1 MLFISALFPRPPFL
15 FPNLVY
21 GDPIAGRRMCK
32 HNLLQLEC
40 DATPLLPLGRFSEI
54 GPQAEC
60 IADMNTTVGYDYE
73 YQARMQSIS
82 GLEPPGAQGEYCL
95 GSSLVNCTAPG
106 GFGSVRPIPL
116 PFNSRVCLL
125 SLIWRLVFCPI
136 KQRLA
141 SDLSQGLRRCL
152 HSPLR
157 FDLAV
162 WMAVVSVRGTSTDWL
177 KNHF

>member
-1 MLFISALFPRPPFL
+1 MPRPSSRSAAPRKL
-15 FPNLVY
+15 
-21 GDPIAGRRMCK
+21 GHRRSAS
-32 HNLLQLEC
+32 LIWI
-40 DATPLLPLGRFSEI
+40 RRW
-54 GPQAEC
+54 
-60 IADMNTTVGYDYE
+60 GYDYE

-82 GLEPPGAQGEYCL
+82 GVEPPGAQGEYCL

-152 HSPLR
+152 HSPLSTPIR
-157 FDLAV
+157 SSRMNGSSFYSGNFHKLVEEPLLIISAG
-162 WMAVVSVRGTSTDWL
+162 VSTRLTKKKKWKSKKYSWISL
-177 KNHF
+177 IKQ